1 MRVMLLG
8 DTHGDIE
15 FMTKHVIPA
24 AIENRA
30 DCILQVGDFGYYE
43 HYDDIRDEI
52 DCLSRELEAAGI
64 PMSCIQ
70 GNHDK
75 ISYLMEHYGRNVADW
90 GFIRFRKYLYFIPN
104 GTRWEWQGYKF
115 IALGGAYSLDKPGR
129 LKIERLEGSAPGT
142 EWFPEEEMTDAELDR
157 YLFDRTPVDVM
168 ITHDAP
174 AGVNIPM
181 DLQRV
186 LECEPNRQRLQR
198 AVRTLKP
205 KTLVHGHFH
214 LRYESEIRSGDNGEY
229 TRVIGLG
236 ANVPRI
242 YREPF
247 VPSDAWIFMD
257 LIPKHSGVRR

>member
-8 DTHGDIE
+8 DTHGDLK

-24 AIENRA
+24 AVEAKA

-64 PMSCIQ
+64 PMSSIQ

-75 ISYLMEHYGRNVADW
+75 ISYLMEHYGRNVSDF
-90 GFIRFRKYLYFIPN
+90 GFIRYRKYLYFIPN
-104 GTRWEWQGYKF
+104 GTRWEWNSYKF
-115 IALGGAYSLDKPGR
+115 IALGGAYSIDKPGR
-129 LKIERLEGSAPGT
+129 LKIERTEGLVPGT
-142 EWFPEEEMTDAELDR
+142 EWFPEEEMTDRELDS
-157 YLFDRTPVDVM
+157 YIADRTPVDVM

-174 AGVNIPM
+174 YAFSSLGMKDIV
-181 DLQRV
+181 
-186 LECEPNRQRLQR
+186 ECMPNRQRLQR
-198 AVRTLKP
+198 AVRALKP

-214 LRYESEIRSGDNGEY
+214 HRYENEVRCGDNGEY

-236 ANVPRI
+236 ANVPRTH
-242 YREPF
+242 REPF
-247 VPSDAWIFMD
+247 VPRDAWVFMD
-257 LIPKHSGVRR
+257 LIRSILV

>member
-1 MRVMLLG
+1 MMRVMLLG
-8 DTHGDIE
+8 DTHGDLK
-15 FMTKHVIPA
+15 FMTEHVIPA
-24 AIENRA
+24 AVEAKA

-43 HYDDIRDEI
+43 HYEDIKYEI
-52 DCLSRELEAAGI
+52 DTLSCELEAVGI
-64 PMSCIQ
+64 PMTSIQ

-90 GFIRFRKYLYFIPN
+90 GFIQYRKMLYFIPN

-115 IALGGAYSLDKPGR
+115 IALGGAYSIDKPGR
-129 LKIERLEGSAPGT
+129 LKIERMEGSPPGT
-142 EWFPEEEMTDAELDR
+142 EWFPEEEMTDEELDH
-157 YLFDRTPVDVM
+157 YIFDRTPVHVM

-174 AGVNIPM
+174 SSVNIPM
-181 DLQRV
+181 DLQPV

-214 LRYESEIRSGDNGEY
+214 LRYETEARSGDNGEY

-236 ANVPRI
+236 ANVPRTW
-242 YREPF
+242 RTSFEPT
-247 VPSDAWIFMD
+247 DAWAFMD
-257 LIPKHSGVRR
+257 LYRSILV